1 MAEYIDKKYLDR
13 KFQIDM
19 MCSRGGTLFDTEK
32 IINSIPTADVV
43 EREKINKVIEELK
56 TEKGEIACLFDND
69 WDDGLELILKII
81 KRNIG
86 GEINE

>member
-19 MCSRGGTLFDTEK
+19 MCIRGGTLFDTEK
-32 IINSIPTADVV
+32 IINSLPIADVV
-43 EREKINKVIEELK
+43 EREKINKAIEELK
-56 TEKGEIACLFDND
+56 AEKGEIACLFDDD

-81 KRNIG
+81 RRNIG
-86 GEINE
+86 EI

>member
-19 MCSRGGTLFDTEK
+19 MCARGGTLFDTEK

-43 EREKINKVIEELK
+43 EREKIDKAIEELK
-56 TEKGEIACLFDND
+56 AEKGKIACLFDDD
-69 WDDGLELILKII
+69 WDNGLELILKII

-86 GEINE
+86 EINE